1 MRVASYT
8 PPMQLLAG
16 LSHSLE
22 LLLDEGLDQVFSRH
36 FKMAEGVR
44 QATAAWG
51 MDLCCQDLQFASDT
65 VTTIMVPDG
74 FDGDRLVAH
83 AYDRYSMSFGV
94 GLGQLAGQGVPHR
107 PSWRFVGSAGVEWA
121 CRH

>member
-1 MRVASYT
+1 MQGKNAGLPRFFFDCEIMGAATDGGGFPYT

-51 MDLCCQDLQFASDT
+51 LDLCCQGSSIRL
-65 VTTIMVPDG
+65 G
-74 FDGDRLVAH
+74 YGDH
-83 AYDRYSMSFGV
+83 N
-94 GLGQLAGQGVPHR
+94 H
-107 PSWRFVGSAGVEWA
+107 GS
-121 CRH
+121 RRIRR